1 MPPGTDDG
9 QDVADDPEGDY
20 RRRHLRSDM
29 PTRSGISEALQI
41 CRAAGQDR
49 RRQDRRD
56 EVRDEPQHVTP
67 LPDECHRHEFSGQV
81 RREFCGVD
89 LVVPRDR
96 ALPDPGTTVAPQTES
111 YHRPPKNA
119 QHDPRMV
126 A

>member
-49 RRQDRRD
+49 RRHDRRD

-89 LVVPRDR
+89 LVVED
-96 ALPDPGTTVAPQTES
+96 ALCLVQRGDPPGCCEGRPAMMIAQRGTW
-111 YHRPPKNA
+111 R
-119 QHDPRMV
+119 
-126 A
+126 

>member
-56 EVRDEPQHVTP
+56 EVRDDPQHVTP

-81 RREFCGVD
+81 RRESRGVD
-89 LVVPRDR
+89 LVVEDALSGRDISR
-96 ALPDPGTTVAPQTES
+96 DGFAGP
-111 YHRPPKNA
+111 
-119 QHDPRMV
+119 
-126 A
+126 